1 MKEYSNW
8 PTYPQLYIDGELIG
22 GLDII
27 KEMVQSGDLQEML
40 PTKTKLEDRLKTL
53 VNKAPIVVFMKGDPD
68 TPKCGFSRQL
78 MEIMKDT
85 GVDFDY
91 FDIFTDEDVRQGLK
105 SFSNWP
111 TYPQVYVKGE
121 FVGGLDIIK
130 EIKEAGE
137 LVATLRGEA

>member
-1 MKEYSNW
+1 
-8 PTYPQLYIDGELIG
+8 
-22 GLDII
+22 
-27 KEMVQSGDLQEML
+27 MVQSGDLQEML

-53 VNKAPIVVFMKGDPD
+53 INKAPIVVFMKGDPD

-105 SFSNWP
+105 TFSNWP